1 MNDEIMK
8 YSNVIFKIFIF
19 IIHKIA
25 IKNNIA
31 TLDAIKSIYQNTLE
45 KLIIK
50 LG

>member
-1 MNDEIMK
+1 MK
-8 YSNVIFKIFIF
+8 YSNVNLPKYLYLLFS
-19 IIHKIA
+19 KIA

-31 TLDAIKSIYQNTLE
+31 TLDALLKSHLSEYNSK